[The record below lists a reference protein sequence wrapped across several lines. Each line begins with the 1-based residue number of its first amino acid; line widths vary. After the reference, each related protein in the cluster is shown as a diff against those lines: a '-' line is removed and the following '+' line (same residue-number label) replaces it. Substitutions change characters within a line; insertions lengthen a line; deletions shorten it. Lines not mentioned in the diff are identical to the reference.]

1 MKTLF
6 YSITDYWV
14 VARER
19 ETDQVVW
26 KLYLRSYLWHL
37 KKRPHILLQTGEK
50 FLVASWAGG
59 NVTIDAENFV
69 DHVLKTC
76 DEQNIGTHGGSGVSP
91 PPNAVRA
98 EKTDSIS

>member
-59 NVTIDAENFV
+59 NVTIDADNGKVTRHTRDMGFPSKHNFSEN
-69 DHVLKTC
+69 
-76 DEQNIGTHGGSGVSP
+76 
-91 PPNAVRA
+91 
-98 EKTDSIS
+98 